1 MKTSVDIPDD
11 LWKAAKILAVEE
23 NKDLRD
29 VIIEALQEHLGKKA
43 KAKNKGGKAK

>member
-23 NKDLRD
+23 KKDLKN

-43 KAKNKGGKAK
+43 KAKK

>member
-43 KAKNKGGKAK
+43 KARK